1 LKDFHERFGDAFES
15 EPQKSEKNV
24 RRLRPLARIAIIA
37 AALCAFVFT
46 AQATGLDIFGAIARW
61 TSEQFSFVRE
71 GEIKGPDQKLAFDTL
86 QDALDQCEV
95 TEKLSPTKFPE
106 GTEMTDI
113 RLIREK
119 DGVVISSTYEFGEKK
134 FYISVERI
142 VGAPHMEVEINE
154 ADVEVYEIEGIHHHI
169 MSDVK
174 QRKAIWHNAGWE
186 CRISG
191 NLTDEEKEQMMEAF
205 AVDTGYS
212 PPTLDRTKVNPSDK
226 TLKYAKQHEAVSLCY
241 LTANGNGLAIYAA
254 NPSDEEGAKDY
265 TISGARI
272 WFQAIEDQAVID
284 ALNADVARPGALFF
298 EIVNVRPLG

>member
-1 LKDFHERFGDAFES
+1 MSDCRHNAPNREPEAGDVQSQRQQLDEPTREQLVDRLVDCLFSFEGESDLEALDRCLEDLDKAGAVLEDFDVEQGLKDFHERFGDAFES

-24 RRLRPLARIAIIA
+24 RSRRPLARIAIIA

-191 NLTDEEKEQMMEAF
+191 NLTDEELLRMI
-205 AVDTGYS
+205 DS
-212 PPTLDRTKVNPSDK
+212 
-226 TLKYAKQHEAVSLCY
+226 
-241 LTANGNGLAIYAA
+241 IY
-254 NPSDEEGAKDY
+254 
-265 TISGARI
+265 
-272 WFQAIEDQAVID
+272 
-284 ALNADVARPGALFF
+284 
-298 EIVNVRPLG
+298 

>member
-1 LKDFHERFGDAFES
+1 MSDCRHNAPNREPEAGDVQSQRQQLDEPTREQLVDRLVDCLFSFEGEADLEALDRCLEDLDKAGAVLEDFDVEQGLKDFHERFGDAFES

-24 RRLRPLARIAIIA
+24 RSRRPLARIAIIA

-191 NLTDEEKEQMMEAF
+191 NLTDEELLRMI
-205 AVDTGYS
+205 DS
-212 PPTLDRTKVNPSDK
+212 
-226 TLKYAKQHEAVSLCY
+226 
-241 LTANGNGLAIYAA
+241 IY
-254 NPSDEEGAKDY
+254 
-265 TISGARI
+265 
-272 WFQAIEDQAVID
+272 
-284 ALNADVARPGALFF
+284 
-298 EIVNVRPLG
+298 